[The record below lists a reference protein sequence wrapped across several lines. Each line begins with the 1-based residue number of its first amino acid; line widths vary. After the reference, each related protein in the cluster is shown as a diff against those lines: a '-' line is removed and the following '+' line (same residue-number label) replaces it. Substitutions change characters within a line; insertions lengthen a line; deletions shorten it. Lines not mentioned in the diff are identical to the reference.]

1 MLFLWS
7 TNKLGKIWI
16 DGDSFRQIISKRL
29 PEGYYCQE
37 LSFIGDENLLNIYIT
52 LPENDNE
59 EDRARLE
66 NKIRDIFTKSGMT
79 VHINWINIAPQDNPK
94 TNPVWTLPLFWAGA
108 AASLTALVHLGLK
121 GILWSLFAAIIGYGV
136 SWILLT
142 EDGKKQ
148 VSVIPRIEEKSENVQ
163 EYNDDD
169 IRAPLLISSQE
180 GINQRTTESN
190 TTTSEDNLI

>member
-94 TNPVWTLPLFWAGA
+94 INPVWTLPLFWAGA
-108 AASLTALVHLGLK
+108 AAALTAIVHLGLK
-121 GILWSLFAAIIGYGV
+121 GILWSLFAALIGYGI

-148 VSVIPRIEEKSENVQ
+148 VST
-163 EYNDDD
+163 
-169 IRAPLLISSQE
+169 LIQ
-180 GINQRTTESN
+180 QFRR
-190 TTTSEDNLI
+190 

>member
-7 TNKLGKIWI
+7 TTKLGKIWI

-52 LPENDNE
+52 LPEKDSE

-66 NKIRDIFTKSGMT
+66 NKIRDIFTKSGML
-79 VHINWINIAPQDNPK
+79 VNINWINIAPQDNPK
-94 TNPVWTLPLFWAGA
+94 TNPVWTLPLFWAAA

-121 GILWSLFAAIIGYGV
+121 GILWSLFAAIIGYGI

-148 VSVIPRIEEKSENVQ
+148 VSVLMQQFR
-163 EYNDDD
+163 
-169 IRAPLLISSQE
+169 R
-180 GINQRTTESN
+180 
-190 TTTSEDNLI
+190 

>member
-7 TNKLGKIWI
+7 TTKLGKIWI

-37 LSFIGDENLLNIYIT
+37 VSFIGDENLLNVYIT
-52 LPENDNE
+52 LPENDIE

-66 NKIRDIFTKSGMT
+66 NKIRDIFTKSGMS

-148 VSVIPRIEEKSENVQ
+148 VSIIKQQFR
-163 EYNDDD
+163 
-169 IRAPLLISSQE
+169 R
-180 GINQRTTESN
+180 
-190 TTTSEDNLI
+190 